1 MGVVVYTMTLNDQV
15 RLHGRGLILSI
26 YFRAKSAD
34 NKTPLILSHDVAQRI
49 TMCVIRRIVCA
60 RSSRKWSGR
69 LRHWLTQYKIIISFW
84 YQFLLRAVMQI
95 N

>member
-1 MGVVVYTMTLNDQV
+1 M
-15 RLHGRGLILSI
+15 LSI

-34 NKTPLILSHDVAQRI
+34 NKIKTPLILSHDVAQRI

-60 RSSRKWSGR
+60 RSSRKWCDR

-84 YQFLLRAVMQI
+84 YQFLLRAVMQ